1 MGQDLEAKV
10 AAADRGE
17 AAPPEAAAP
26 AVQPGATPVVEESAQ
41 WIAAALRYG
50 AVLRELVPEHARAHW
65 TDERLQRV
73 GAELANCAK
82 HYGWKWGGIFTHPLA
97 QLAGAAA
104 PLVWPIAKPYVM
116 PYVERTLK
124 GKAPALDPGDLP
136 PGAAPPDSTQPHKVA
151 PIA

>member
-1 MGQDLEAKV
+1 MTTLEQKAL
-10 AAADRGE
+10 AADRGE
-17 AAPPEAAAP
+17 AVAPEAAAP
-26 AVQPGATPVVEESAQ
+26 AAQAGAAPPLLEESAQ

-73 GAELANCAK
+73 GVELANCAK
-82 HYGWKWGGIFTHPLA
+82 HYGWKWGGILTHPLA
-97 QLAGAAA
+97 QLAAALA
-104 PLVWPIAKPYVM
+104 PLAWPIAKPYVM

-136 PGAAPPDSTQPHKVA
+136 PDAAPPDSTRPHKVA